1 MTRPLTFA
9 AVGDVHGHMHAM
21 VDLVT
26 AWEGRNGASVDFV
39 LQVGD
44 FEPHRHEADMA
55 TMSCPAKYRKLG
67 DFPAFY
73 GGERAFPWLVLFIG
87 GNHEPYG
94 FLDRFP
100 DGVDAATRC
109 RYLGR
114 AGSIEH
120 EGLRIAYLSAIHRE
134 AAYDRPRPPVDQILT
149 RSNKDYIYFT
159 EEEVGVVASAEDVD
173 VLLLHD
179 WPRGVIAPGDA
190 PEFEGFRRCEDGING
205 VGNAPARLLVDMLEP
220 RLVLCGH
227 MHKRYR
233 NVIHYPS
240 GREGQLCCMDKVRHT
255 NPNALAVFRTEGDGA
270 LVEIT

>member
-1 MTRPLTFA
+1 MSEPLTFA
-9 AVGDVHGHMHAM
+9 AVGDVHGEMHAM

-26 AWEGRNGASVDFV
+26 SWEARNDTPVAFV

-44 FEPHRHEADMA
+44 FEPHRHEADVS
-55 TMSCPAKYRKLG
+55 TMSCPLRYRHLG
-67 DFPAFY
+67 DFHAFY
-73 GGERAFPWLVLFIG
+73 EGERTFPWPVLFIG

-100 DGVDAATRC
+100 EGVDAATHC

-114 AGSIEH
+114 AGSVVR
-120 EGLRIAYLSAIHRE
+120 EGLQIAYLSAIYRE
-134 AAYDRPRPPVDQILT
+134 AAYDRPRPPVDQIST

-159 EEEVGVVASAEDVD
+159 EQDVQRAASTDDVD
-173 VLLLHD
+173 VLMLHD
-179 WPRGVIAPGDA
+179 WPRGLIAPRDA
-190 PEFEGFRRCEDGING
+190 YEFEGFRRCENGISG
-205 VGNAPARLLVDMLEP
+205 VGNEPARLLVDLLEP

-233 NVIHYPS
+233 NGIVYPS

-255 NPNALAVFRTEGDGA
+255 NPNALAVFRTEGDGP
-270 LVEIT
+270 LIEVT